1 MPWFGWLIL
10 ALAVVVIVA
19 ALTLRLLRASRKGRR
34 FLALST
40 RAKIDFG
47 RALMRDPDVPILDKV
62 ALGILVGYLAL
73 PFDLIPDFIPVV
85 GQLDD
90 FVVVSLALLLLVKT
104 IPPDVFDAALSR
116 AEGGQQVRQAGSGTP
131 PGKSQ
136 PTPRPPAA

>member
-1 MPWFGWLIL
+1 MPWYGWLIL
-10 ALAVVVIVA
+10 ALALVVILA
-19 ALTLRLLRASRKGRR
+19 AVILRILRASRKGRR

-47 RALMRDPDVPILDKV
+47 RSLMADPGVPLLDKV

-73 PFDLIPDFIPVV
+73 PFDLIPDFIPVI

-90 FVVVSLALLLLVKT
+90 FLIVSLALLLLIKT
-104 IPPDVFDAALSR
+104 IPADVFDAAIAR
-116 AEGGQQVRQAGSGTP
+116 AEARHGQ
-131 PGKSQ
+131 GKKGDRAPDASPQ